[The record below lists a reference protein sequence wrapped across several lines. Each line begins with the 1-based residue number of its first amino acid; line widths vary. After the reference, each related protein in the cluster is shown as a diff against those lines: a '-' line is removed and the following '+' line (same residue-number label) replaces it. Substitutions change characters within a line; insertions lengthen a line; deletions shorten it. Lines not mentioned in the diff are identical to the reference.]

1 MHSSLLA
8 PTDTP
13 SLFAATSAAR
23 SHERGPTHPP
33 LLDQT
38 IGERLSRTV
47 ARFGAREAVVV
58 RHQSYR
64 ATWSELADEVE
75 LAARAL
81 IARGVRKGDRVGIWA
96 ANRYEWIVV
105 QLATARVGAI
115 LVTINP
121 AYRPKELRYALSKAG
136 VRLLVMA
143 AGFRQS
149 DYVAML
155 KQARSGCPELTDV
168 IVLEDDWQAFLE
180 LGARVEHRQLVQRE
194 AELCP
199 DDPINIQFTSGT
211 TGAPKGATLSHRNIL
226 NNAYFTARA
235 LRYSELDRVCSPV
248 PFYHCFGMVL
258 ATLACMTHGAC
269 VVIPGESF
277 DAEDVLAA
285 VEAERCTSL
294 YGVPT
299 MFIDELEHPDFDDF
313 DLTTLRTGIMAGAP
327 CPVEVMKQVRSR
339 MHMREVTIACGMT
352 ETSPLSTQTA
362 VDDPIEVQVTTVGRV
377 HPHVEVKVVDPETGE
392 TVARGTA
399 GEQCTRGYSVMA
411 GYWDDPDATVSAIDS
426 DGWMHTGDMAVMND
440 GGYLRIVGRI
450 KDMIIRGGENI
461 SPREI
466 EEFLYEFPEVL
477 DVQVIGVP
485 SERYGEEVMAWVRLR
500 DGSSLTDQELV
511 DRCRGRIASY
521 KIPRHWR
528 FVDAFP
534 MTVSGKVQKYRL
546 RQIATEELGR
556 QATAETAAV

>member
-1 MHSSLLA
+1 MHESAVTDAIRRDHDLA
-8 PTDTP
+8 V
-13 SLFAATSAAR
+13 L
-23 SHERGPTHPP
+23 ERDSYEHGPANPP

-38 IGERLSRTV
+38 IGQRLLDTV
-47 ARFGAREAVVV
+47 ARFGGREAVVV
-58 RHQSYR
+58 GHQGHR
-64 ATWSELADEVE
+64 ATWNEFSDEVE

-81 IARGVRKGDRVGIWA
+81 IAHGVRKGDRVGIWA
-96 ANRYEWIVV
+96 PNRFEWIVV

-121 AYRPKELRYALSKAG
+121 AHRLTELRYALSTAG
-136 VRLLVMA
+136 VSFLVMA
-143 AGFRQS
+143 RGFRQS

-155 KQARSGCPELTDV
+155 EQARPGCPQLREA
-168 IVLEDDWQAFLE
+168 IVLEDDWRAFLDT
-180 LGARVEHRQLVQRE
+180 GAGVEHRQLVERE

-211 TGAPKGATLSHRNIL
+211 TGSPKGATLSHRNIL
-226 NNAYFTARA
+226 NNAYFTART
-235 LRYSELDRVCSPV
+235 LRYTERDRVCSPV

-277 DAEDVLAA
+277 DAGSVLTTVA
-285 VEAERCTSL
+285 AERCTSL

-299 MFIDELEHPDFDDF
+299 MFIDELGHPDFESF
-313 DLTTLRTGIMAGAP
+313 DLTSLRTGIMAGAP
-327 CPVEVMKQVRSR
+327 CPVEVMKQVRSL

-362 VDDPIEVQVTTVGRV
+362 VSDPVEIQVTTVGGV

-392 TVARGTA
+392 TVPRGTA
-399 GEQCTRGYSVMA
+399 GEQCTRGYSVMS
-411 GYWDDPDATVSAIDS
+411 GYWEDPGATGRAIDS
-426 DGWMHTGDMAVMND
+426 EGWMHTGDLAVMTDD
-440 GGYLRIVGRI
+440 GYIQIVGRI

-461 SPREI
+461 SPREV

-477 DVQVIGVP
+477 DAQVIGVP

-500 DGSSLTDQELV
+500 DGANLTEAQLV
-511 DRCRGRIASY
+511 ERCRGRIATY
-521 KIPRHWR
+521 KIPRHWK

-534 MTVSGKVQKYRL
+534 MTISGKVQKYRL
-546 RQIATEELGR
+546 RELASEELGSR
-556 QATAETAAV
+556 PAGETTTA